1 MLNFVDDGIALIRNV
16 NKYVFLEAEKELV
29 IALED
34 KFYVFKA
41 MYNGALYDKSGNCF
55 HYIGRINGETLLK
68 RAKNTISSSSALKDI
83 FEQDID
89 DEEKLNKISILVN
102 NDINEA
108 YKILITNEKELA
120 SIFLNVYEEMS
131 YKGKEIGLD
140 EYHKITEKIAKINEI
155 YQEKHILNDI
165 LYEID
170 LDKCKRY
177 FAFRTDYNGKILFDI
192 YLNKN
197 AKLLWKAR
205 KYAKDMYSKS
215 LIEDIYLSNISF
227 NLTDDEPY
235 IDVGEIPNYFK
246 IDGYSTS
253 SHYYSH
259 GLLILNR
266 INEVLY
272 RILIPILDDILV
284 ALTNIKNIEEIKN
297 HINEENIDTISIKI
311 SKNQNEYQVEKP
323 EVELDDFD
331 SLNLSLLNDF
341 RYKEKFNLSN
351 DLILIVLDATNILDS
366 DDDRILRDEINLKMI
381 SISDEK
387 EQKCKEILLEGR
399 INNSFYAEF
408 FKIFDKFIIDNGV
421 PRAFIVQD
429 LVTYGILKDFMRTF
443 GYPDEVV
450 HFHF

>member
-1 MLNFVDDGIALIRNV
+1 MIL
-16 NKYVFLEAEKELV
+16 
-29 IALED
+29 
-34 KFYVFKA
+34 
-41 MYNGALYDKSGNCF
+41 
-55 HYIGRINGETLLK
+55 
-68 RAKNTISSSSALKDI
+68 SSSIPSFNI
-83 FEQDID
+83 
-89 DEEKLNKISILVN
+89 
-102 NDINEA
+102 
-108 YKILITNEKELA
+108 A
-120 SIFLNVYEEMS
+120 S
-131 YKGKEIGLD
+131 
-140 EYHKITEKIAKINEI
+140 
-155 YQEKHILNDI
+155 
-165 LYEID
+165 
-170 LDKCKRY
+170 
-177 FAFRTDYNGKILFDI
+177 
-192 YLNKN
+192 
-197 AKLLWKAR
+197 AKLI
-205 KYAKDMYSKS
+205 KS
-215 LIEDIYLSNISF
+215 SSFISNISF
-227 NLTDDEPY
+227 NLTDDESY

-272 RILIPILDDILV
+272 RNLIPILDDILV

-297 HINEENIDTISIKI
+297 YINEKNIETISIKI
-311 SKNQNEYQVEKP
+311 SKNQNEYQVEKS
-323 EVELDDFD
+323 EVELDDFN

-408 FKIFDKFIIDNGV
+408 FKIIDKFIIDNGV

>member
-1 MLNFVDDGIALIRNV
+1 MFNFVDDGIALIRNV
-16 NKYVFLEAEKELV
+16 NKYVFLEVEKEII

-34 KFYVFKA
+34 KFYAFKA
-41 MYNGALYDKSGNCF
+41 IYNGALYDKSGNCF
-55 HYIGRINGETLLK
+55 RYIGRVNGETLL
-68 RAKNTISSSSALKDI
+68 RWAKNTLSSSSALAEI
-83 FEQDID
+83 FKQDID
-89 DEEKLNKISILVN
+89 DEEKLNKIFILVN

-120 SIFLNVYEEMS
+120 LIFLNVYEEMS
-131 YKGKEIGLD
+131 YKGKEIGLN

-170 LDKCKRY
+170 LDSHKRY

-205 KYAKDMYSKS
+205 KYTKDMYSKS

-235 IDVGEIPNYFK
+235 IDVDEILNYFK

-272 RILIPILDDILV
+272 RNLIPILDDILV
-284 ALTNIKNIEEIKN
+284 ALTNINNIEEIKN
-297 HINEENIDTISIKI
+297 RINEEYKETISIKVLN
-311 SKNQNEYQVEKP
+311 NQNEYEVEKP
-323 EVELDDFD
+323 EVKIDDFN

-341 RYKEKFNLSN
+341 RYKEKFNLSD

-387 EQKCKEILLEGR
+387 EEKCKETILEGR
-399 INNSFYAEF
+399 INHSFYGEF
-408 FKIFDKFIIDNGV
+408 LKIIDKFIIDNGV

-429 LVTYGILKDFMRTF
+429 LVTYGVLKDFMRTF